1 MSPTVQG
8 TPTRGQE
15 FPMETEALLARG
27 AGVAVEFD
35 GIVKAFG
42 PVQVLHGVSFSL
54 APGRVYGLLGENG
67 AGKSTLMKILAGY
80 EQPSAGSLRVNGVAQ
95 QFANS
100 RDAQAHGI
108 VLIHQEF
115 NLAEDLSVAQNIF
128 LGHEKKMLPLG
139 RRFTATVPR
148 GERGSLGRPGASS
161 TGWLLDDAAMEREA
175 AAALAQVGLQIDPRT
190 KVRRL
195 IVAEKQ
201 LVEIAKAVARRA
213 RLLIMDEPTA
223 TLTPGETERLFRLIA
238 QLRAEGVT
246 IVYISHKLDEVERV
260 TDDVIVMRDGRF
272 VTRALTADV
281 TRQQMANLMVGR
293 ELADL
298 YPVRDEVAA
307 GGAPAMQVRR
317 YTVPGWAQEASFEVR
332 PGEILGFAGLVGAG
346 RTELFEGLMGLRPGS
361 GEVEMLGRP
370 VQLRNPRDAARHGL
384 TYLSED
390 RKGKGLHVDFGLRE
404 NLTLMALERY
414 ARPWLQ
420 PTAERAA
427 LAEAVKDYGIRTG
440 SLDVRASSLS
450 GGNQQKLAL
459 AKVLQPRP
467 KVVVLDEPTRGVDVG
482 AKRDI
487 YFLIQRLARDGLAV
501 IVVSSELME
510 LIGLCHRVAVMRA
523 GRLVTTLDARHLS
536 EETLIAHA
544 TGTAVALSTAPETGD
559 PHVHA

>member
-1 MSPTVQG
+1 MSTKPSVS
-8 TPTRGQE
+8 
-15 FPMETEALLARG
+15 
-27 AGVAVEFD
+27 VEFVD
-35 GIVKAFG
+35 IVKAFG
-42 PVQVLHGVSFSL
+42 PVQVLHGVSFAL
-54 APGRVYGLLGENG
+54 EPGRVYGLLGENG
-67 AGKSTLMKILAGY
+67 AGKSTMMKILAGY
-80 EQPSAGSLRVNGVAQ
+80 EQPTAGNVRINGSVQ
-95 QFANS
+95 HFASS
-100 RDAQAHGI
+100 RDAEALGI

-128 LGHEKKMLPLG
+128 LGHEKKKG
-139 RRFTATVPR
+139 F
-148 GERGSLGRPGASS
+148 
-161 TGWLLDDAAMEREA
+161 WLDDKSMEREA
-175 AAALAQVGLQIDPRT
+175 AAALAQVGLQIDPTT

-201 LVEIAKAVARRA
+201 LVEIAKAIARHA

-238 QLRAEGVT
+238 QLRADGVT
-246 IVYISHKLDEVERV
+246 IVYISHKLDEVEQV

-272 VTRALTADV
+272 VTRAPTAEL

-298 YPVRDEVAA
+298 YPPRDPVVVSS
-307 GGAPAMQVRR
+307 APALQVRQFS
-317 YTVPGWAQEASFEVR
+317 VPGWAQDASFEVHA
-332 PGEILGFAGLVGAG
+332 GEILGFAGLVGAG
-346 RTELFEGLMGLRPGS
+346 RTELFEGLMGLRPAS
-361 GEVEMLGRP
+361 GEVQMLGEA
-370 VQLRNPRDAARHGL
+370 VHLRNPRDAAKHGF

-390 RKGKGLHVDFGLRE
+390 RKGKGLHVNFGLRQ

-414 ARPWLQ
+414 AQPWLKSE
-420 PTAERAA
+420 AERAA

-440 SLDVRASSLS
+440 SLDVKASSLS

-467 KVVVLDEPTRGVDVG
+467 KIVVLDEPTRGVDVG

-487 YFLIQRLARDGLAV
+487 YFLIQRLAREGLAV

-523 GRLVTTLDARHLS
+523 GRLVTTLDADHLT
-536 EETLIAHA
+536 EEELIAHA
-544 TGTAVALSTAPETGD
+544 TGTASTPAVA
-559 PHVHA
+559 